1 MIVICDVPVPVTIS
15 VSVTLIVSTVESS
28 DVLWI
33 VIFPL
38 SVSTFSLKLRTIVA
52 SSATSVASSSGTDE
66 VNVGI
71 VLVVVKLRSVVE
83 LIPAYEP
90 LSTSS
95 KAVASIWK

>member
-1 MIVICDVPVPVTIS
+1 M
-15 VSVTLIVSTVESS
+15 SVTLIVSTTASP
-28 DVLWI
+28 DVFLI

-52 SSATSVASSSGTDE
+52 SSATLGALSAGTDE

-71 VLVVVKLRSVVE
+71 VLAVVKLKAVVE

-90 LSTSS
+90 LLLLS
-95 KAVASIWK
+95 KAVASIKT

>member
-1 MIVICDVPVPVTIS
+1 MLPA
-15 VSVTLIVSTVESS
+15 TLNVSTVESS

-38 SVSTFSLKLRTIVA
+38 STLTISLKVRTIFA
-52 SSATSVASSSGTDE
+52 LSATPVASSSGTDE

-71 VLVVVKLRSVVE
+71 VLVVVKLKVVLE
-83 LIPAYEP
+83 VGIPAYEL

-95 KAVASIWK
+95 KAVLGIKT